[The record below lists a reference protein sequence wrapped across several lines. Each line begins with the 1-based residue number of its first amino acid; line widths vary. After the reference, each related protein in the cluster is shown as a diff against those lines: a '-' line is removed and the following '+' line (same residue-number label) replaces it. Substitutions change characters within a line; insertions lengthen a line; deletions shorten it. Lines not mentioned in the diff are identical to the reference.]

1 MSTLRTLA
9 IAAAFV
15 GSASL
20 ALAQGGGMTPNPNPP
35 QQPGASMSAPGS
47 TQSAQIKKSKTSK
60 KKLYNKA
67 KTKKH
72 RKIYN
77 EALTPKKKMQSQKSQ
92 GKMQSQKSQGM

>member
-20 ALAQGGGMTPNPNPP
+20 ALAQGAGLAPNPNPP

-47 TQSAQIKKSKTSK
+47 TQSAQVKKSKTSK
-60 KKLYNKA
+60 KKIYNKVT
-67 KTKKH
+67 KKKH
-72 RKIYN
+72 RKVYN
-77 EALTPKKKMQSQKSQ
+77 EAATPKKKMQSQKSQ
-92 GKMQSQKSQGM
+92 GM